1 MSKKEKI
8 EELKLALG
16 IKDNRLAE
24 NYLNKTEW
32 DVEEAKRLYRLE
44 NSKQSP
50 RINNANEIET
60 INVIEFQI
68 TERLKTINETTQLNE
83 FLSLLEHNGGLIII
97 SPEEKIN
104 EVRNNMI
111 RASNGKFC
119 DIFFLK
125 RHNFTNS

>member
-1 MSKKEKI
+1 MPKKEKI

-24 NYLNKTEW
+24 NYLIKAEW

-44 NSKQSP
+44 NSKQSQ

-68 TERLKTINETTQLNE
+68 TERLKTLNETIQPKNKALYRDY
-83 FLSLLEHNGGLIII
+83 
-97 SPEEKIN
+97 IN
-104 EVRNNMI
+104 
-111 RASNGKFC
+111 F
-119 DIFFLK
+119 
-125 RHNFTNS
+125 

>member
-50 RINNANEIET
+50 RINNENEIET
-60 INVIEFQI
+60 I
-68 TERLKTINETTQLNE
+68 KT
-83 FLSLLEHNGGLIII
+83 
-97 SPEEKIN
+97 K
-104 EVRNNMI
+104 
-111 RASNGKFC
+111 
-119 DIFFLK
+119 D
-125 RHNFTNS
+125 